1 MKKIKFTFNKA
12 LLLILVI
19 VFAVVSISNPVFLS
33 PEYMLNVVLRNVVE
47 LGLIALP
54 MTLVIITGGI
64 DLSVGNIMVLSA
76 VLGAMTAERAGSFA
90 GVLVTFLAGALCG
103 FFNGFIIAKIKVP
116 AMVTTLA
123 SMFLFLGLTRGMT
136 GGDSVYAYS
145 GAESVG
151 GMLFAGIPVQILI
164 FILCA
169 VLFCILLAK
178 STFGRRLYGIGLNEN
193 ATRYCGVQIE
203 KMIIWIYVLSGILCA
218 LAALIMLGRFS
229 SLRYDAGTNINL
241 KVITIVVL
249 GGTSILGGVGDM
261 KGTVIATL
269 IIGVL
274 NSGLTV
280 LNIPVDVQIIVHG
293 TILIISLIAYE
304 LVNRKTKVKKM
315 KMVKENFIKSGA

>member
-76 VLGAMTAERAGSFA
+76 VLGAMAAERAGSFA
-90 GVLVTFLAGALCG
+90 GVLVTFLAGVFCG

-136 GGDSVYAYS
+136 GGTAS
-145 GAESVG
+145 
-151 GMLFAGIPVQILI
+151 MLTPVQNLSVECCSREY
-164 FILCA
+164 LC
-169 VLFCILLAK
+169 
-178 STFGRRLYGIGLNEN
+178 
-193 ATRYCGVQIE
+193 
-203 KMIIWIYVLSGILCA
+203 
-218 LAALIMLGRFS
+218 RF
-229 SLRYDAGTNINL
+229 
-241 KVITIVVL
+241 
-249 GGTSILGGVGDM
+249 
-261 KGTVIATL
+261 
-269 IIGVL
+269 
-274 NSGLTV
+274 
-280 LNIPVDVQIIVHG
+280 
-293 TILIISLIAYE
+293 
-304 LVNRKTKVKKM
+304 
-315 KMVKENFIKSGA
+315 